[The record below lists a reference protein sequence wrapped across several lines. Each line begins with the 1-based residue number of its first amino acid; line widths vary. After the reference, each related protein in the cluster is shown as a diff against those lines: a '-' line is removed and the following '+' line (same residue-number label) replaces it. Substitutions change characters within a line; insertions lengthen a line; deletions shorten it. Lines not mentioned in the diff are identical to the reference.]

1 MSLRSRFFKWLT
13 HGQLHVNPVE
23 PKTHSPYLMAN
34 TLAPSPTYAA
44 EVTSEQP
51 SISLKFIKAANGQV
65 VEVTTFFKAKHGHL
79 ERDVETYVVAEG
91 NKLSDT
97 ILQILAIKALEK

>member
-23 PKTHSPYLMAN
+23 PKTHSPYILNSSMTA
-34 TLAPSPTYAA
+34 SPQYAA

-51 SISLKFIKAANGQV
+51 SVALKFIKAANGQV
-65 VEVTTFFKAKHGHL
+65 VEVTTFSKAKHGHL

-91 NKLSDT
+91 DKLSDT

>member
-1 MSLRSRFFKWLT
+1 MSLRTRFFKWLT
-13 HGQLHVNPVE
+13 HGQLQVNPVE
-23 PKTHSPYLMAN
+23 PKTQSPYLIAN
-34 TLAPSPTYAA
+34 SLSTSPQYAA

-51 SISLKFIKAANGQV
+51 SVALKFIKAANGQV

-91 NKLSDT
+91 GKLSDT